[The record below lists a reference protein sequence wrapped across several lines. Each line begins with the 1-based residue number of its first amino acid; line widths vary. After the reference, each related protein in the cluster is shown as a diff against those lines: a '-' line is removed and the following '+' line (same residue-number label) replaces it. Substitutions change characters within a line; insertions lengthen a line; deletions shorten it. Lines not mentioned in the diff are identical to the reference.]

1 MKDIDQNSLTPMMRQ
16 YLSLKS
22 EYSDSILLFR
32 LGDFYEMFFD
42 DAELASKELDI
53 VLTARGGGIADKI
66 PMCGV
71 PYHVADNYINRLVNK
86 GYKVAIC
93 DQLEDP
99 KESKGIVKRGVTRVI
114 TPGTNLNLEI
124 GQQSSNYLA
133 SLYIDKN
140 EYSLSYL
147 DYSTGELYIFEIKED
162 YNHPN
167 SLLKN
172 QLSTLQIKEI
182 IVNNANEE
190 IITFLKST
198 NILVNI
204 INADKDKNYKNIIEN
219 FELNNISTNEIN
231 KSALMKNS
239 IGNLMDYLEETQFGN
254 ISHIRTLTYVDFDM
268 FMLLDKHSLLS
279 LDVFSED
286 VNKSTGTLFK
296 LLDKTRTAM
305 GSRLLRNF
313 LEHPLKVKNEISKRL
328 SIVEDLF
335 SNLYLLSELRRHLY
349 KIYDLERIMVR
360 LSGNSNSP
368 KDLIALKKSLEVLEP
383 IKKLLN
389 TYSNEHV
396 INLAKNLDQNRHL
409 YELIDK
415 SIETEAPLSPK
426 NGDVIK
432 IGYSEELDRLKSTS
446 IDSKT
451 WISDYE
457 NKLKK
462 DTGIKNLKVKYNKI
476 LGYFIDV
483 TKSNVDMVPD
493 YFIRKQ
499 TLVGSERYFTEE
511 LKNEESNIFNSK
523 DKINNLEYF
532 LYEEVR
538 STILDRFDSIIEI
551 SKSIA
556 QIDVFSNFAHI
567 SYENDYV
574 KPSISEHSTLNIK
587 GGRHPIVEQNVDKFI
602 KNDSYIADDKNF
614 IILTG
619 PNMAGKSTY
628 MRQVALI
635 SIMMQIGCF
644 VPGESAELPVF
655 DRIFTRIGAHDN
667 LYMGESTF
675 MVEMKEMADI
685 INNATNKSLL
695 ILDEVGRGTSTY
707 DGLSIA
713 KSLVDFIVS
722 KIGAKTIFAT
732 HYHELV
738 NMSDKYTNIK
748 NQTMQV
754 REKGGD
760 ILFLRKVIDGISDKS
775 YGIHVAIL
783 AGIKPE
789 IIDGANKY
797 LDEYMTGGN
806 KQLEFYFPKSVE
818 PEIVIHEDKNKEIIM
833 HIESLNIDSMTPLE
847 SLLELNRIKEMLD
860 DIE

>member
-335 SNLYLLSELRRHLY
+335 SNLYLLSELRSHLY

-483 TKSNVDMVPD
+483 TKSNVDMVPA